1 MKSFKEFLKESSN
14 KSKDPDSKF
23 GLTKVMVV
31 TKNGTYKFKNFKEA
45 KKKFPTLDL
54 NNNTKDFTWGM
65 DDDGD
70 YIRFEDWYT
79 YKMMSN

>member
-1 MKSFKEFLKESSN
+1 MKTFKQFLKESS
-14 KSKDPDSKF
+14 KDPDNKF

-54 NNNTKDFTWGM
+54 NHNTKDFTWGCK
-65 DDDGD
+65 DGE
-70 YIRFEDWYT
+70 YIRFEDWYVSD
-79 YKMMSN
+79 MMSH